1 MNQLPVMEIIMP
13 QQPTGNVPAF
23 LAKLWKMVDNPETD
37 ALIGWSDEGTSFLI
51 RNHFEFTKQMLP
63 YYYKHS
69 NMASFVRQ
77 LNMYGFHKVMSVDS
91 GGLKGEND
99 ESEFSH
105 PYFMRGQEHL
115 LDQIKRKVSTASQRP
130 SGVYL
135 PSIKSEK
142 VNEVLSE
149 VSLIKDRQEDLDGKL
164 DTMKNENEA
173 LWREV
178 LSLRQKHTQ
187 QQKIVNKLIQFLV
200 ALVQPRMGGA
210 MKRRYPSVPGHQL
223 AIEEGTGGESRS
235 KQPRLSEDG
244 PVIQEMEEQDISNM
258 TGSQLHDFLNISEG
272 SVTTPVETEP
282 PIIVQSSRTL
292 QTPSPVKQEAVS
304 SSSSGSSNGG
314 SQQGSKYRLV
324 DPASVSPSLIQKIV
338 KSEGLKRPV
347 LHREISK
354 EDFDLDINS
363 MQKELDNLKD
373 ILSGQIT
380 LDSTLV
386 SSLFNVDDGMPNM
399 NLFNENLLNQE
410 EEAGHVT
417 VSSQG
422 QGAQGSSEGVNSL
435 VTYNPSLF
443 ELTDEGN
450 LMGPPASIGKQSR
463 ETTPQSGSAFDI
475 ELNTPQ
481 ISEDQTDPLI
491 RLFGKK

>member
-37 ALIGWSDEGTSFLI
+37 SLIGWSEDGNSFLI

-130 SGVYL
+130 AGVFL

-142 VNEVLSE
+142 VNEVLTE
-149 VSLIKDRQEDLDGKL
+149 VSLIKDRQEDIDGKL

-210 MKRRYPSVPGHQL
+210 MKRRYAPVPGHQL
-223 AIEEGTGGESRS
+223 AIEEGGGGQSS
-235 KQPRLSEDG
+235 PKQPRLSEGG
-244 PVIQEMEEQDISNM
+244 PVIQEMEEHDISNM
-258 TGSQLHDFLNISEG
+258 TGSQLQEFLNISEG

-282 PIIVQSSRTL
+282 PIVLATSSSSSSRP
-292 QTPSPVKQEAVS
+292 QPSASPVKQET
-304 SSSSGSSNGG
+304 GSSNGG
-314 SQQGSKYRLV
+314 SQQQGSKYRLV
-324 DPASVSPSLIQKIV
+324 DPASVNPALIQKIV

-386 SSLFNVDDGMPNM
+386 SSLFNVDDSMPNM
-399 NLFNENLLNQE
+399 NLFNESLLNQE
-410 EEAGHVT
+410 EEASHISA
-417 VSSQG
+417 SSQQG
-422 QGAQGSSEGVNSL
+422 QGSSDTVNSL

-443 ELTDEGN
+443 ELTDEGD
-450 LMGPPASIGKQSR
+450 LMGPPTSVGKPSK

-481 ISEDQTDPLI
+481 ITEDQTDPLI
-491 RLFGKK
+491 RLLGKK

>member
-1 MNQLPVMEIIMP
+1 ML
-13 QQPTGNVPAF
+13 NVLHSIGLLLGFVNESLNVFMLSRSASKSSGLR
-23 LAKLWKMVDNPETD
+23 LAS
-37 ALIGWSDEGTSFLI
+37 G
-51 RNHFEFTKQMLP
+51 
-63 YYYKHS
+63 

-105 PYFMRGQEHL
+105 PYFIRGQEHL

-130 SGVYL
+130 AGVFL

-149 VSLIKDRQEDLDGKL
+149 VSLIKDRQEDIDGKL

-210 MKRRYPSVPGHQL
+210 MKRRYAPVPGHQL
-223 AIEEGTGGESRS
+223 AIEEGSGGQSS
-235 KQPRLSEDG
+235 PKQPRLSEGG
-244 PVIQEMEEQDISNM
+244 PVIQEMEEHDISNM
-258 TGSQLHDFLNISEG
+258 TGSQLQEFLNISEG

-282 PIIVQSSRTL
+282 PIVFATSSSSSSSRPHPTA
-292 QTPSPVKQEAVS
+292 SPVKQET
-304 SSSSGSSNGG
+304 GSSNGG
-314 SQQGSKYRLV
+314 SQQQGSKYRLV
-324 DPASVSPSLIQKIV
+324 DPASVNPALIQKI

-386 SSLFNVDDGMPNM
+386 SSLFNVDDNMPNM
-399 NLFNENLLNQE
+399 NLFNESLLNQE
-410 EEAGHVT
+410 EEASHISA
-417 VSSQG
+417 SSQ
-422 QGAQGSSEGVNSL
+422 QAQGSSDTVNSL

-443 ELTDEGN
+443 ELTDEGD
-450 LMGPPASIGKQSR
+450 LMGPPTTIGKSSK

-481 ISEDQTDPLI
+481 ITEDQTDPLI
-491 RLFGKK
+491 RLLGKK

>member
-1 MNQLPVMEIIMP
+1 MKENLPAAP
-13 QQPTGNVPAF
+13 
-23 LAKLWKMVDNPETD
+23 
-37 ALIGWSDEGTSFLI
+37 
-51 RNHFEFTKQMLP
+51 
-63 YYYKHS
+63 S
-69 NMASFVRQ
+69 NSC
-77 LNMYGFHKVMSVDS
+77 L
-91 GGLKGEND
+91 
-99 ESEFSH
+99 
-105 PYFMRGQEHL
+105 
-115 LDQIKRKVSTASQRP
+115 
-130 SGVYL
+130 
-135 PSIKSEK
+135 
-142 VNEVLSE
+142 VNEVLTE

-210 MKRRYPSVPGHQL
+210 MKRRYAPVPGHQL
-223 AIEEGTGGESRS
+223 AIEEGGGGQSS
-235 KQPRLSEDG
+235 PKQPRLSEGG
-244 PVIQEMEEQDISNM
+244 PVIQEMEEHDISNM
-258 TGSQLHDFLNISEG
+258 TASQLQDFLNISEG

-282 PIIVQSSRTL
+282 PVVVASSSSGRPQPTA
-292 QTPSPVKQEAVS
+292 SPVKQET
-304 SSSSGSSNGG
+304 GSSNGG
-314 SQQGSKYRLV
+314 SQQQGSKYRLV
-324 DPASVSPSLIQKIV
+324 DPASVNPALIQKIV

-386 SSLFNVDDGMPNM
+386 SSLFNVDDNMPNM

-422 QGAQGSSEGVNSL
+422 GQGAQGSSEGANS
-435 VTYNPSLF
+435 
-443 ELTDEGN
+443 
-450 LMGPPASIGKQSR
+450 
-463 ETTPQSGSAFDI
+463 
-475 ELNTPQ
+475 
-481 ISEDQTDPLI
+481 
-491 RLFGKK
+491 

>member
-1 MNQLPVMEIIMP
+1 
-13 QQPTGNVPAF
+13 
-23 LAKLWKMVDNPETD
+23 
-37 ALIGWSDEGTSFLI
+37 
-51 RNHFEFTKQMLP
+51 
-63 YYYKHS
+63 
-69 NMASFVRQ
+69 
-77 LNMYGFHKVMSVDS
+77 
-91 GGLKGEND
+91 
-99 ESEFSH
+99 
-105 PYFMRGQEHL
+105 
-115 LDQIKRKVSTASQRP
+115 
-130 SGVYL
+130 
-135 PSIKSEK
+135 
-142 VNEVLSE
+142 
-149 VSLIKDRQEDLDGKL
+149 
-164 DTMKNENEA
+164 
-173 LWREV
+173 
-178 LSLRQKHTQ
+178 
-187 QQKIVNKLIQFLV
+187 
-200 ALVQPRMGGA
+200 

-235 KQPRLSEDG
+235 KQPRLSEGG

-282 PIIVQSSRTL
+282 PVIVQSSRTL

-304 SSSSGSSNGG
+304 SSSSQSSSNGA

-417 VSSQG
+417 LSSQG
-422 QGAQGSSEGVNSL
+422 QGAQGSSEGANSL

-450 LMGPPASIGKQSR
+450 LMGPPASVGKQSR
-463 ETTPQSGSAFDI
+463 ESTPQSGSAFDI

>member
-1 MNQLPVMEIIMP
+1 
-13 QQPTGNVPAF
+13 
-23 LAKLWKMVDNPETD
+23 
-37 ALIGWSDEGTSFLI
+37 
-51 RNHFEFTKQMLP
+51 
-63 YYYKHS
+63 
-69 NMASFVRQ
+69 
-77 LNMYGFHKVMSVDS
+77 
-91 GGLKGEND
+91 
-99 ESEFSH
+99 
-105 PYFMRGQEHL
+105 
-115 LDQIKRKVSTASQRP
+115 
-130 SGVYL
+130 
-135 PSIKSEK
+135 
-142 VNEVLSE
+142 
-149 VSLIKDRQEDLDGKL
+149 
-164 DTMKNENEA
+164 
-173 LWREV
+173 
-178 LSLRQKHTQ
+178 
-187 QQKIVNKLIQFLV
+187 
-200 ALVQPRMGGA
+200 
-210 MKRRYPSVPGHQL
+210 MKRRYASVPGHQL
-223 AIEEGTGGESRS
+223 AIEEGGGGESS
-235 KQPRLSEDG
+235 PKQPRLSEGG

-272 SVTTPVETEP
+272 PVTPPVETEP
-282 PIIVQSSRTL
+282 PIIVQSSRPL
-292 QTPSPVKQEAVS
+292 QTPSTVKQETIS
-304 SSSSGSSNGG
+304 SSSSSQSSSSNGG
-314 SQQGSKYRLV
+314 SQQQGSKYRLV

-386 SSLFNVDDGMPNM
+386 SSLFNVDDGLPNM

-410 EEAGHVT
+410 EEAGHVN
-417 VSSQG
+417 VN

-443 ELTDEGN
+443 ELTDEGG

-463 ETTPQSGSAFDI
+463 ESTPQSGSTFDI

-481 ISEDQTDPLI
+481 ISEDQTDPLM